1 MVTKYSDIISLREQ
15 KAAYNIENDQD
26 RRIFALLKKF
36 SEKELTEEEE
46 EIIKFLYSQLE
57 KDWRTPLE
65 QMANQLYLE
74 L

>member
-1 MVTKYSDIISLREQ
+1 MNFPPKPESAYS
-15 KAAYNIENDQD
+15 IENDQD